1 MHMEISIVSF
11 FITTLG
17 CIVAGF
23 FCGTLAVSL
32 IRKTDLRADKQELNS
47 LREANL
53 KLLERKAQLETKNA
67 ELENRQSLLKDQFKA
82 SANSILLELAK
93 TNREKHSEELDTI
106 ISPLKKQIED
116 FKKETKTFRE
126 TDIKEKATLKQE
138 ISNLNALSTGLGEKT
153 EGLSQVLRGDQRT
166 QGVWGEI
173 VLRALLEKSGLKEGV
188 NFFEQGKGFTLK
200 NDDGRLLKPDVLIK
214 MPGEGGGK
222 SEVVIVDSKVSLAA
236 YNRYVNT
243 KIPEDKKEYLQ
254 QHLLSVRSHI
264 TNLSEKRYE
273 TAEGLLTVDYVMLF
287 MGIESA
293 LITAMDEDPSLQ
305 DLAIE
310 KNVVLVSQSMLLPAL
325 RSVAYLWRRHS
336 QIENIKTIIA
346 EVDKMYDGFL
356 RFGETLNSVKKAITL
371 ADSEIDLATKR
382 LNSGRGNL
390 TRRAEKIRE
399 LSTQKGLA
407 KTK

>member
-1 MHMEISIVSF
+1 MEISIILF
-11 FITTLG
+11 FISTLG
-17 CIVAGF
+17 CIVVGF
-23 FCGTLAVSL
+23 FCGASAISA
-32 IRKTDLRADKQELNS
+32 IRKNDLQADRDELSS

-82 SANSILLELAK
+82 SANSILLELSK

-106 ISPLKKQIED
+106 ISPLKKQIEE
-116 FKKETKTFRE
+116 FKKETKTYRE

-138 ISNLNALSTGLGEKT
+138 ISNLNTLSAGLGEKA

-166 QGVWGEI
+166 QGAWGEI
-173 VLRALLEKSGLKEGV
+173 VLRALLEKSGLKEGI
-188 NFFEQGKGFTLK
+188 NFFEQGKGFNLK
-200 NDDGRLLKPDVLIK
+200 NEEGRPLKPDVLIK
-214 MPGEGGGK
+214 MPGDGDEQ

-236 YNRYVNT
+236 YSRYVNT
-243 KIPEDKKEYLQ
+243 KSSEERKEYLQ
-254 QHLLSVRSHI
+254 QHLLSIRNHI

-273 TAEGLLTVDYVMLF
+273 TAEGLLTVDYVILF

-336 QIENIKTIIA
+336 QIENIKTIIE
-346 EVDKMYDGFL
+346 EVDKMYEGFM
-356 RFGETLNSVKKAITL
+356 RFGDTLSSVKKAITN
-371 ADSEIDLATKR
+371 ADTEIDLATKR

-390 TRRAEKIRE
+390 KRRAEKIRE
-399 LSTQKGLA
+399 LSTQKGLI
-407 KTK
+407 KD

>member
-1 MHMEISIVSF
+1 MDFSLLVF
-11 FITTLG
+11 LTLTVV
-17 CIVAGF
+17 CLIAGF
-23 FCGTLAVSL
+23 VSGFL
-32 IRKTDLRADKQELNS
+32 TIGSLRNGELKELRVELNS
-47 LREANL
+47 QREL
-53 KLLERKAQLETKNA
+53 YGQLLEEKARAETLNA
-67 ELENRQSLLKDQFKA
+67 ELESRQAILKEQFKA

-106 ISPLKKQIED
+106 IAPLKKQIEE
-116 FKKETKTFRE
+116 FKKETKSFRE

-188 NFFEQGKGFTLK
+188 NFFEQGKGFNLK
-200 NDDGRLLKPDVLIK
+200 NEEGRPLKPDVLIK
-214 MPGEGGGK
+214 MPSDGGDK

-243 KIPEDKKEYLQ
+243 KSPDERKEHLQ
-254 QHLLSVRSHI
+254 QHLLSIRSHI
-264 TNLSEKRYE
+264 ANLSEKRYE
-273 TAEGLLTVDYVMLF
+273 TTEGLLTVDYVMLF

-336 QIENIKTIIA
+336 QIENIKTIIY

-356 RFGETLNSVKKAITL
+356 KFGETLNAVKKAITH
-371 ADSEIDLATKR
+371 ADNEIDLATKR
-382 LNSGRGNL
+382 LTSGRGNL

-399 LSTQKGLA
+399 LSTQKGLV
-407 KTK
+407 KD

>member
-1 MHMEISIVSF
+1 MDFSLLVF
-11 FITTLG
+11 LTLTVV
-17 CIVAGF
+17 CLIAGF
-23 FCGTLAVSL
+23 VSGFL
-32 IRKTDLRADKQELNS
+32 IIGSLRNGELKELRVELNS
-47 LREANL
+47 QREL
-53 KLLERKAQLETKNA
+53 YGQLLEEKARAETLNA
-67 ELENRQSLLKDQFKA
+67 ELENRQAILKEQFKA

-106 ISPLKKQIED
+106 IAPLKKQIEE
-116 FKKETKTFRE
+116 FKKETKSFRE

-188 NFFEQGKGFTLK
+188 NFFEQGKGFNLK
-200 NDDGRLLKPDVLIK
+200 NEEGRPLKPDVLIK
-214 MPGEGGGK
+214 MPSDGGDK

-243 KIPEDKKEYLQ
+243 KSPEERKEHLQ
-254 QHLLSVRSHI
+254 QHLLSIRSHI
-264 TNLSEKRYE
+264 ANLSEKRYE
-273 TAEGLLTVDYVMLF
+273 TTEGLLTVDYVMLF

-336 QIENIKTIIA
+336 QIENIKTIIS

-356 RFGETLNSVKKAITL
+356 KFGETLSAVKKAITH
-371 ADSEIDLATKR
+371 ADNEIDLATKR
-382 LNSGRGNL
+382 LTSGRGNL

-399 LSTQKGLA
+399 LSTQKGLV
-407 KTK
+407 KD

>member
-1 MHMEISIVSF
+1 MDFSLLIF
-11 FITTLG
+11 LTLTVV
-17 CIVAGF
+17 CLIAGF
-23 FCGTLAVSL
+23 VSGFL
-32 IRKTDLRADKQELNS
+32 IIGSLRNGELKELRVELNS
-47 LREANL
+47 QREL
-53 KLLERKAQLETKNA
+53 YGQLLEEKARAETLNA
-67 ELENRQSLLKDQFKA
+67 ELENRQAILKEQFKA

-106 ISPLKKQIED
+106 IAPLKKQIEE
-116 FKKETKTFRE
+116 FKKETKSFRE

-188 NFFEQGKGFTLK
+188 NFFEQGKGFNLK
-200 NDDGRLLKPDVLIK
+200 NEEGRPLKPDVLIK
-214 MPGEGGGK
+214 MPSDGGDK

-243 KIPEDKKEYLQ
+243 KSPEERKEHLQ
-254 QHLLSVRSHI
+254 QHLLSIRSHI
-264 TNLSEKRYE
+264 ANLSEKRYE

-336 QIENIKTIIA
+336 QIENIKTIIS
-346 EVDKMYDGFL
+346 EVEKMYDGFL
-356 RFGETLNSVKKAITL
+356 KFGETLSAVKKAITH
-371 ADSEIDLATKR
+371 ADNEIDLATKR
-382 LNSGRGNL
+382 LTSGRGNL

-399 LSTQKGLA
+399 LSTQKGLV
-407 KTK
+407 KD

>member
-1 MHMEISIVSF
+1 MEISIILF
-11 FITTLG
+11 FISTLG
-17 CIVAGF
+17 CIVVGF
-23 FCGTLAVSL
+23 FCGASAISA
-32 IRKTDLRADKQELNS
+32 IRKNDLQADRDELSS

-67 ELENRQSLLKDQFKA
+67 ELDNRQSLLKDQFKA
-82 SANSILLELAK
+82 SANSILLELSK

-106 ISPLKKQIED
+106 ISPLKKQIEE
-116 FKKETKTFRE
+116 FKKETKTYRE

-138 ISNLNALSTGLGEKT
+138 ISNLNTLSAGLGEKA

-166 QGVWGEI
+166 QGAWGEI
-173 VLRALLEKSGLKEGV
+173 VLRALLEKSGLKEGI
-188 NFFEQGKGFTLK
+188 NFFEQGKGFNLK
-200 NDDGRLLKPDVLIK
+200 NEEGRPLKPDVLIK
-214 MPGEGGGK
+214 MPGDGDEQ

-236 YNRYVNT
+236 YSRYVNT
-243 KIPEDKKEYLQ
+243 KSSEERKEYLQ
-254 QHLLSVRSHI
+254 QHLLSIRNHI

-273 TAEGLLTVDYVMLF
+273 TAEGLLTVDYVILF

-336 QIENIKTIIA
+336 QIENIKTIIE
-346 EVDKMYDGFL
+346 EVDKMYEGFM
-356 RFGETLNSVKKAITL
+356 RFGDTLSSVKKAITN
-371 ADSEIDLATKR
+371 ADTEIDLATKR

-390 TRRAEKIRE
+390 KRRAEKIRE
-399 LSTQKGLA
+399 LSTQKGLM
-407 KTK
+407 KD

>member
-1 MHMEISIVSF
+1 MDFSLLVF
-11 FITTLG
+11 LTLTVV
-17 CIVAGF
+17 CLIAGF
-23 FCGTLAVSL
+23 VSGFL
-32 IRKTDLRADKQELNS
+32 TIGSLRNGELKELRVELNS
-47 LREANL
+47 QREL
-53 KLLERKAQLETKNA
+53 YGQLLEEKARAETLNA
-67 ELENRQSLLKDQFKA
+67 ELESRQAILKEQFKA

-106 ISPLKKQIED
+106 IAPLKKQIEE
-116 FKKETKTFRE
+116 FKKETKSFRE

-188 NFFEQGKGFTLK
+188 NFFEQGKGFNLK
-200 NDDGRLLKPDVLIK
+200 NEEGRPLKPDVLIK
-214 MPGEGGGK
+214 MPSDGGDK

-243 KIPEDKKEYLQ
+243 KSPEERKEHLQ
-254 QHLLSVRSHI
+254 QHLVSIRSHI

-336 QIENIKTIIA
+336 QIENIKTIIS

-356 RFGETLNSVKKAITL
+356 KFGETLSAVKKAITH
-371 ADSEIDLATKR
+371 ADNEIDLATKR
-382 LNSGRGNL
+382 LTSGRGNL

-399 LSTQKGLA
+399 LSTQKGLV
-407 KTK
+407 KD

>member
-1 MHMEISIVSF
+1 MDFSLLIF
-11 FITTLG
+11 LTLTVV
-17 CIVAGF
+17 CLIAGF
-23 FCGTLAVSL
+23 VSGFL
-32 IRKTDLRADKQELNS
+32 IIGSLRNGELKELRVELNS
-47 LREANL
+47 QREL
-53 KLLERKAQLETKNA
+53 YGQLLEEKARAETLNA
-67 ELENRQSLLKDQFKA
+67 ELESRQAILKEQFKA

-106 ISPLKKQIED
+106 IAPLKKQIEE
-116 FKKETKTFRE
+116 FKKETKSFRE

-188 NFFEQGKGFTLK
+188 NFFEQGKGFNLK
-200 NDDGRLLKPDVLIK
+200 NEEGRPLKPDVLIK
-214 MPGEGGGK
+214 MPSDGGDK

-243 KIPEDKKEYLQ
+243 KSPEERKEHLQ
-254 QHLLSVRSHI
+254 QHLLSIRSHI
-264 TNLSEKRYE
+264 ANLSEKRYE

-336 QIENIKTIIA
+336 QIENIKTIIS

-356 RFGETLNSVKKAITL
+356 KFGETLNAVKKAITH
-371 ADSEIDLATKR
+371 ADNEIDLATKR
-382 LNSGRGNL
+382 LTSGRGNL

-399 LSTQKGLA
+399 LSTQKGLV
-407 KTK
+407 KD

>member
-1 MHMEISIVSF
+1 MEISIIIF
-11 FITTLG
+11 FIITLG
-17 CIVAGF
+17 CIVVGF
-23 FCGTLAVSL
+23 FCGALAVSL
-32 IRKTDLRADKQELNS
+32 IRKNDLRADKQELNS

-53 KLLERKAQLETKNA
+53 KLLERKAQLETKIA
-67 ELENRQSLLKDQFKA
+67 ELENRQSLLQDQFKA
-82 SANSILLELAK
+82 SANAILLDLAK

-138 ISNLNALSTGLGEKT
+138 ISNLNALSAGLGEKT

-173 VLRALLEKSGLKEGV
+173 VLRTLLEKSGLREGV
-188 NFFEQGKGFTLK
+188 NFFEQGKGFNLK
-200 NDDGRLLKPDVLIK
+200 NEEGRLLKPDVLIK
-214 MPGEGGGK
+214 MPGEGEDK
-222 SEVVIVDSKVSLAA
+222 SEVVIVDSKVSLSA

-243 KIPEDKKEYLQ
+243 KSSQEKKEHLQ
-254 QHLLSVRSHI
+254 QHLLSIRSHI

-382 LNSGRGNL
+382 LNAGRGNL

>member
-1 MHMEISIVSF
+1 MDFSLLVF
-11 FITTLG
+11 LTLTVV
-17 CIVAGF
+17 CLIAGF
-23 FCGTLAVSL
+23 VSGFL
-32 IRKTDLRADKQELNS
+32 IIGSLRNGELKELRVELNS
-47 LREANL
+47 QREL
-53 KLLERKAQLETKNA
+53 YGQLLEEKARAETLNA
-67 ELENRQSLLKDQFKA
+67 ELENRQAILKEQFKA

-106 ISPLKKQIED
+106 IAPLKKQIEE
-116 FKKETKTFRE
+116 FKKETKSFRE

-188 NFFEQGKGFTLK
+188 NFFEQGKGFNLK
-200 NDDGRLLKPDVLIK
+200 NEEGRPLKPDVLIK
-214 MPGEGGGK
+214 MPSDGGDK

-243 KIPEDKKEYLQ
+243 KSPEERKEHLQ
-254 QHLLSVRSHI
+254 QHLLSIRSHI
-264 TNLSEKRYE
+264 ANLSEKRYE

-336 QIENIKTIIA
+336 QIENIKTIIS

-356 RFGETLNSVKKAITL
+356 KFGETLNAVKKAITH
-371 ADSEIDLATKR
+371 ADNEIDLATKR
-382 LNSGRGNL
+382 LTSGRGNL

-399 LSTQKGLA
+399 LSTQKGLI
-407 KTK
+407 KD

>member
-1 MHMEISIVSF
+1 MDFSLLVF
-11 FITTLG
+11 LTLTVV
-17 CIVAGF
+17 CLIAGF
-23 FCGTLAVSL
+23 VSGFL
-32 IRKTDLRADKQELNS
+32 IIGSLRNGELKELRVELNS
-47 LREANL
+47 QREL
-53 KLLERKAQLETKNA
+53 YGQLLEEKTRAETLNA
-67 ELENRQSLLKDQFKA
+67 ELESRQAILKEQFKA

-106 ISPLKKQIED
+106 IAPLKKQIEE
-116 FKKETKTFRE
+116 FKKETKSFRE

-188 NFFEQGKGFTLK
+188 NFFEQGKGFNLK
-200 NDDGRLLKPDVLIK
+200 NEEGRPLKPDVLIK
-214 MPGEGGGK
+214 MPSDGGDK

-243 KIPEDKKEYLQ
+243 KSPEERKEHLQ
-254 QHLLSVRSHI
+254 QHLLSIRSHI
-264 TNLSEKRYE
+264 ANLSEKRYE

-336 QIENIKTIIA
+336 QIENIKTIIS

-356 RFGETLNSVKKAITL
+356 KFGETLSAVKKAITH
-371 ADSEIDLATKR
+371 ADNEIDLATKR
-382 LNSGRGNL
+382 LTSGRGNL

-399 LSTQKGLA
+399 LSTQKGLV
-407 KTK
+407 KN

>member
-1 MHMEISIVSF
+1 MDFSLLIF
-11 FITTLG
+11 LTLTVV
-17 CIVAGF
+17 CLIAGF
-23 FCGTLAVSL
+23 VSGFL
-32 IRKTDLRADKQELNS
+32 IIGSLRNGELKELRVELNS
-47 LREANL
+47 QREL
-53 KLLERKAQLETKNA
+53 YGQLLEEKTRAETLNA
-67 ELENRQSLLKDQFKA
+67 ELESRQAILKEQFKA

-106 ISPLKKQIED
+106 IAPLKKQIEE
-116 FKKETKTFRE
+116 FKKETKSFRE

-188 NFFEQGKGFTLK
+188 NFFEQGKGFNLK
-200 NDDGRLLKPDVLIK
+200 NEEGRPLKPDVLIK
-214 MPGEGGGK
+214 MPSDGGDK

-243 KIPEDKKEYLQ
+243 KSPEERKEHLQ
-254 QHLLSVRSHI
+254 QHLLSIRSHI
-264 TNLSEKRYE
+264 ANLSEKRYE

-336 QIENIKTIIA
+336 QIENIKTIIS

-356 RFGETLNSVKKAITL
+356 KFGETLSAVKKAITH
-371 ADSEIDLATKR
+371 ADNEIDLATKR
-382 LNSGRGNL
+382 LTSGRGNL

-399 LSTQKGLA
+399 LSTQKGLV
-407 KTK
+407 KD

>member
-1 MHMEISIVSF
+1 MDFSLLVF
-11 FITTLG
+11 LTLTVV
-17 CIVAGF
+17 CLIAGF
-23 FCGTLAVSL
+23 VSGFL
-32 IRKTDLRADKQELNS
+32 IIGSLRNGELKELRVELNS
-47 LREANL
+47 QREL
-53 KLLERKAQLETKNA
+53 YGQLLEEKARAETLNA
-67 ELENRQSLLKDQFKA
+67 ELESRQAILKEQFKA

-106 ISPLKKQIED
+106 IAPLKKQIEE
-116 FKKETKTFRE
+116 FKKETKSFRE

-188 NFFEQGKGFTLK
+188 NFFEQGKGFNLK
-200 NDDGRLLKPDVLIK
+200 NEEGRPLKPDVLIK
-214 MPGEGGGK
+214 MPSDGGDK

-243 KIPEDKKEYLQ
+243 KSPEERKEHLQ
-254 QHLLSVRSHI
+254 QHLVSIRSHI

-336 QIENIKTIIA
+336 QIENIKTIIS
-346 EVDKMYDGFL
+346 EVEKMYDGFL
-356 RFGETLNSVKKAITL
+356 KFGETLSAVKKAITH
-371 ADSEIDLATKR
+371 ADNEIDLATKR
-382 LNSGRGNL
+382 LTSGRGNL

-399 LSTQKGLA
+399 LSTQKGLV
-407 KTK
+407 KD

>member
-1 MHMEISIVSF
+1 MDFSLLIF
-11 FITTLG
+11 LTLTVV
-17 CIVAGF
+17 CLIAGF
-23 FCGTLAVSL
+23 VSGFL
-32 IRKTDLRADKQELNS
+32 IIGSLRNGELKELRVELNS
-47 LREANL
+47 QREL
-53 KLLERKAQLETKNA
+53 YGQLLEEKARAETLNA
-67 ELENRQSLLKDQFKA
+67 ELESRQAILKEQFKA

-106 ISPLKKQIED
+106 IAPLKKQIEE
-116 FKKETKTFRE
+116 FKKETKSFRE

-188 NFFEQGKGFTLK
+188 NFFEQGKGFNLK
-200 NDDGRLLKPDVLIK
+200 NEEGRPLKPDVLIK
-214 MPGEGGGK
+214 MPSDGGDK

-243 KIPEDKKEYLQ
+243 KSPEERKEHLQ
-254 QHLLSVRSHI
+254 QHLLSIRSHI
-264 TNLSEKRYE
+264 ANLSEKRYE
-273 TAEGLLTVDYVMLF
+273 TTEGLLTVDYVMLF

-336 QIENIKTIIA
+336 QIENIKTIIS
-346 EVDKMYDGFL
+346 EVEKMYDGFL
-356 RFGETLNSVKKAITL
+356 KFGETLSAVKKAITH
-371 ADSEIDLATKR
+371 ADNEIDLATKR
-382 LNSGRGNL
+382 LTSGRGNL

-399 LSTQKGLA
+399 LSTQKGLV
-407 KTK
+407 KD

>member
-1 MHMEISIVSF
+1 MEISIVSF

-32 IRKTDLRADKQELNS
+32 IRKNDLRADKQELNS

-67 ELENRQSLLKDQFKA
+67 ELDNRQSLLKDQFKA

-188 NFFEQGKGFTLK
+188 NFFEQGKGFNLK

-305 DLAIE
+305 DLSIE

-382 LNSGRGNL
+382 LNAGRGNL

>member
-1 MHMEISIVSF
+1 MDFSLLVF
-11 FITTLG
+11 LTLTVV
-17 CIVAGF
+17 CLIAGF
-23 FCGTLAVSL
+23 VSGFL
-32 IRKTDLRADKQELNS
+32 IIGSLRNGELKELRVELNS
-47 LREANL
+47 QREL
-53 KLLERKAQLETKNA
+53 YGQLLEEKARAETLNA
-67 ELENRQSLLKDQFKA
+67 ELESRQAILKEQFKA

-106 ISPLKKQIED
+106 IAPLKKQIEE
-116 FKKETKTFRE
+116 FKKETKSFRE

-188 NFFEQGKGFTLK
+188 NFFEQGKGFNLK
-200 NDDGRLLKPDVLIK
+200 NEEGRPLKPDVLIK
-214 MPGEGGGK
+214 MPSDGGDK

-243 KIPEDKKEYLQ
+243 KSPEERKEHLQ
-254 QHLLSVRSHI
+254 QHLLSIRSHI
-264 TNLSEKRYE
+264 ANLSEKRYE

-336 QIENIKTIIA
+336 QIENIKTIIS

-356 RFGETLNSVKKAITL
+356 KFGETLNAVKKAITH
-371 ADSEIDLATKR
+371 ADNEIDLATKR
-382 LNSGRGNL
+382 LTSGRGNL

-399 LSTQKGLA
+399 LSTQKGLI
-407 KTK
+407 KD

>member
-1 MHMEISIVSF
+1 MDFSLLVF
-11 FITTLG
+11 LTLTVV
-17 CIVAGF
+17 CLIAGF
-23 FCGTLAVSL
+23 VSGFL
-32 IRKTDLRADKQELNS
+32 IIGSLRNGELKELRVELNS
-47 LREANL
+47 QREL
-53 KLLERKAQLETKNA
+53 YGQLLEEKARAETLNA
-67 ELENRQSLLKDQFKA
+67 ELESRQAILKEQFKA

-106 ISPLKKQIED
+106 IAPLKKQIEE
-116 FKKETKTFRE
+116 FKKETKSFRE

-188 NFFEQGKGFTLK
+188 NFFEQGKGFNLK
-200 NDDGRLLKPDVLIK
+200 NEEGRPLKPDVLIK
-214 MPGEGGGK
+214 MPSDGGDK

-243 KIPEDKKEYLQ
+243 KSPEERKEHLQ
-254 QHLLSVRSHI
+254 QHLLSIRSHI
-264 TNLSEKRYE
+264 ANLSEKRYE
-273 TAEGLLTVDYVMLF
+273 TTEGLLTVDYVMLF

-336 QIENIKTIIA
+336 QIENIKNIIS

-356 RFGETLNSVKKAITL
+356 KFGETLSAVKKAITH
-371 ADSEIDLATKR
+371 ADNEIDLATKR
-382 LNSGRGNL
+382 LTSGRGNL

-399 LSTQKGLA
+399 LSTQKGLV
-407 KTK
+407 KD

>member
-1 MHMEISIVSF
+1 MDFSLLVF
-11 FITTLG
+11 LTLTVV
-17 CIVAGF
+17 CLIAGF
-23 FCGTLAVSL
+23 VSGFL
-32 IRKTDLRADKQELNS
+32 IIGSLRNGELKELRVELNS
-47 LREANL
+47 QRGLYGQ
-53 KLLERKAQLETKNA
+53 LLEEKARAETLNA
-67 ELENRQSLLKDQFKA
+67 ELESRQAILKEQFKA

-106 ISPLKKQIED
+106 IAPLKKQIEE
-116 FKKETKTFRE
+116 FKKETKSFRE

-188 NFFEQGKGFTLK
+188 NFFEQGKGFNLK
-200 NDDGRLLKPDVLIK
+200 NEEGRPLKPDVLIK
-214 MPGEGGGK
+214 MPSDGGDK

-243 KIPEDKKEYLQ
+243 KSPEERKEHLQ
-254 QHLLSVRSHI
+254 QHLVSIRSHI
-264 TNLSEKRYE
+264 ANLSEKRYE

-336 QIENIKTIIA
+336 QIENIKTIIS

-356 RFGETLNSVKKAITL
+356 KFGEALSAVKKAITH
-371 ADSEIDLATKR
+371 ADSEIDLAAKR
-382 LNSGRGNL
+382 LTSGRGNL

-399 LSTQKGLA
+399 LSTQKGLI
-407 KTK
+407 KD

>member
-1 MHMEISIVSF
+1 MDFSLLVF
-11 FITTLG
+11 LTLTVV
-17 CIVAGF
+17 CLIAGF
-23 FCGTLAVSL
+23 VSGFL
-32 IRKTDLRADKQELNS
+32 IIGSLRNGELKELRVELNS
-47 LREANL
+47 QREL
-53 KLLERKAQLETKNA
+53 YGQLLEEKARAETLNA
-67 ELENRQSLLKDQFKA
+67 ELESRQAILKEQFKA

-106 ISPLKKQIED
+106 IAPLKKQIEE
-116 FKKETKTFRE
+116 FKKETKSFRE

-188 NFFEQGKGFTLK
+188 NFFEQGKGFNLK
-200 NDDGRLLKPDVLIK
+200 NEEGRPLKPDVLIK
-214 MPGEGGGK
+214 MPSDGGDK

-243 KIPEDKKEYLQ
+243 KSPDERKEHLQ
-254 QHLLSVRSHI
+254 QHLLSIRNHI
-264 TNLSEKRYE
+264 ANLSEKRYE
-273 TAEGLLTVDYVMLF
+273 TTEGLLTVDYVMLF

-336 QIENIKTIIA
+336 QIENIKTIIS

-356 RFGETLNSVKKAITL
+356 KFGETLSAVKKAITH
-371 ADSEIDLATKR
+371 ADNEIDLATKR
-382 LNSGRGNL
+382 LTSGRGNL

-399 LSTQKGLA
+399 LSTQKGLV
-407 KTK
+407 KD

>member
-1 MHMEISIVSF
+1 MDFSLLVF
-11 FITTLG
+11 LTLTVV
-17 CIVAGF
+17 CLIAGF
-23 FCGTLAVSL
+23 VSGFL
-32 IRKTDLRADKQELNS
+32 IIGSLRNGELKELRVELNS
-47 LREANL
+47 QREL
-53 KLLERKAQLETKNA
+53 YGQLLEEKARAETLNA
-67 ELENRQSLLKDQFKA
+67 ELESRQAILKEQFKA

-106 ISPLKKQIED
+106 IAPLKKQIEE
-116 FKKETKTFRE
+116 FKKETKSFRE

-188 NFFEQGKGFTLK
+188 NFFEQGKGFNLK
-200 NDDGRLLKPDVLIK
+200 NEEGRPLKPDVLIK
-214 MPGEGGGK
+214 MPSDGGDK

-243 KIPEDKKEYLQ
+243 KSPEERKEHLQ
-254 QHLLSVRSHI
+254 QHLLSIRSHI
-264 TNLSEKRYE
+264 ANLSEKRYE
-273 TAEGLLTVDYVMLF
+273 TTEGLLTVDYVMLF

-336 QIENIKTIIA
+336 QIENIKTIIS

-356 RFGETLNSVKKAITL
+356 KFGETLSAVKKAITH
-371 ADSEIDLATKR
+371 ADNEIDLATKR
-382 LNSGRGNL
+382 LTSGRGNL
-390 TRRAEKIRE
+390 TRRAEKFE
-399 LSTQKGLA
+399 S
-407 KTK
+407 

>member
-1 MHMEISIVSF
+1 MEISIVSF

-116 FKKETKTFRE
+116 FKRETETFRE

-214 MPGEGGGK
+214 MPGEEGGK

-382 LNSGRGNL
+382 LNAGRGNL

>member
-1 MHMEISIVSF
+1 MDFSLLVF
-11 FITTLG
+11 LTLTVV
-17 CIVAGF
+17 CLIAGF
-23 FCGTLAVSL
+23 VSGFL
-32 IRKTDLRADKQELNS
+32 IIGSLRNGELKELRVELNS
-47 LREANL
+47 QREL
-53 KLLERKAQLETKNA
+53 YGQLLEEKARAETLNA
-67 ELENRQSLLKDQFKA
+67 ELESRQAILKEQFKA

-106 ISPLKKQIED
+106 IAPLKKQIEE
-116 FKKETKTFRE
+116 FKKETKSFRE

-188 NFFEQGKGFTLK
+188 NFFEQGKGFNLK
-200 NDDGRLLKPDVLIK
+200 NEEGRPLKPDVLIK
-214 MPGEGGGK
+214 MPSDGGDK

-243 KIPEDKKEYLQ
+243 KSPEERKEHLQ
-254 QHLLSVRSHI
+254 QHLLSIRSHI

-336 QIENIKTIIA
+336 QIENIKNIIS

-356 RFGETLNSVKKAITL
+356 KFGETLSAVKKAITH
-371 ADSEIDLATKR
+371 ADNEIDLATKR
-382 LNSGRGNL
+382 LTSGRGNL

-399 LSTQKGLA
+399 LSTQKGLV
-407 KTK
+407 KD

>member
-1 MHMEISIVSF
+1 MDFSLLVLLTVTVVCLI
-11 FITTLG
+11 
-17 CIVAGF
+17 AGF
-23 FCGTLAVSL
+23 VTGFLTIGLF
-32 IRKTDLRADKQELNS
+32 RNGELRELRVELNS
-47 LREANL
+47 QREL
-53 KLLERKAQLETKNA
+53 YSQLLEEKARAETLSA
-67 ELENRQSLLKDQFKA
+67 ELESRQKSLKEQFKA

-93 TNREKHSEELDTI
+93 SNREKHSEELDTI
-106 ISPLKKQIED
+106 IAPLKKQIEE
-116 FKKETKTFRE
+116 FKEETKSFRE

-188 NFFEQGKGFTLK
+188 NFFEQGKGFNLK
-200 NDDGRLLKPDVLIK
+200 NEEGRPLKPDVLIK
-214 MPGEGGGK
+214 MPSDGDDK

-243 KIPEDKKEYLQ
+243 KSTGERKEHLQ
-254 QHLLSVRSHI
+254 QHLLSIRSHI
-264 TNLSEKRYE
+264 ANLSEKRYE

-336 QIENIKTIIA
+336 QIENIKTIIS

-356 RFGETLNSVKKAITL
+356 KFGETLGAVKKAITH
-371 ADSEIDLATKR
+371 ADSEIDRATKR
-382 LNSGRGNL
+382 LTSGRGNL

-399 LSTQKGLA
+399 LSTQKGLV
-407 KTK
+407 KD

>member
-1 MHMEISIVSF
+1 MESSILLLLAIS
-11 FITTLG
+11 LG
-17 CIVAGF
+17 C
-23 FCGTLAVSL
+23 LAVGFL
-32 IRKTDLRADKQELNS
+32 GGTIITGLTKKHQLEELRLEADSMREKNLN
-47 LREANL
+47 
-53 KLLERKAQLETKNA
+53 LLELKTKAEAKTA
-67 ELENRQSLLKDQFKA
+67 ELESRQGILQEQFKA

-93 TNREKHSEELDTI
+93 TNREKHSEELDSI
-106 ISPLKKQIED
+106 ITPLKKQIEE
-116 FKKETKTFRE
+116 FKKETKTYRE

-166 QGVWGEI
+166 QGAWGEI
-173 VLRALLEKSGLKEGV
+173 VLRALLEKSGLKEGLS
-188 NFFEQGKGFTLK
+188 FFEQGKGFNLK
-200 NDDGRLLKPDVLIK
+200 NEEGRPLKPDVLIK
-214 MPGEGGGK
+214 MPADSDNQ

-243 KIPEDKKEYLQ
+243 KSPEERKEHLQ
-254 QHLLSVRSHI
+254 QHLNSVRNHI
-264 TNLSEKRYE
+264 TNLSEKQYE

-336 QIENIKTIIA
+336 QIENIKTIID
-346 EVDKMYDGFL
+346 EVDKMYDGFV
-356 RFGETLNSVKKAITL
+356 RFGETLSSVKKAITN
-371 ADSEIDLATKR
+371 ADTEIDLATKR

-390 TRRAEKIRE
+390 KRRAEKIRE
-399 LSTQKGLA
+399 LSTQRGLL
-407 KTK
+407 KN

>member
-1 MHMEISIVSF
+1 MDFSLLVF
-11 FITTLG
+11 LTLTVV
-17 CIVAGF
+17 CLIAGF
-23 FCGTLAVSL
+23 VSGFL
-32 IRKTDLRADKQELNS
+32 IIGSLRNGELKELRVELNS
-47 LREANL
+47 QREL
-53 KLLERKAQLETKNA
+53 YGQLLEEKARAETLNA
-67 ELENRQSLLKDQFKA
+67 ELESRQAILKEQFKA

-106 ISPLKKQIED
+106 IAPLKKQIEE
-116 FKKETKTFRE
+116 FKKETKSFRE

-188 NFFEQGKGFTLK
+188 NFFEQGKGFNLK
-200 NDDGRLLKPDVLIK
+200 NEEGRPLKPDVLIK
-214 MPGEGGGK
+214 MPSDGGDK

-236 YNRYVNT
+236 YDRYVNT
-243 KIPEDKKEYLQ
+243 KSPEERKEHLQ
-254 QHLLSVRSHI
+254 QHLLSIRSHI
-264 TNLSEKRYE
+264 ANLSEKRYE

-336 QIENIKTIIA
+336 QIENIKTIIS

-356 RFGETLNSVKKAITL
+356 KFGETLSAVKKAITH
-371 ADSEIDLATKR
+371 ADNEIDLATKR
-382 LNSGRGNL
+382 LTSGRGNL

-399 LSTQKGLA
+399 LSTQKGLV
-407 KTK
+407 KD

>member
-1 MHMEISIVSF
+1 MDFSLLIF
-11 FITTLG
+11 LTLTVV
-17 CIVAGF
+17 CLIAGF
-23 FCGTLAVSL
+23 VSGFL
-32 IRKTDLRADKQELNS
+32 IIGSLRNGELKELRVELNS
-47 LREANL
+47 QREL
-53 KLLERKAQLETKNA
+53 YGQLLEEKARAETLNA
-67 ELENRQSLLKDQFKA
+67 ELENRQAILKEQFKA

-106 ISPLKKQIED
+106 IAPLKKQIEE
-116 FKKETKTFRE
+116 FKKETKSFRE

-188 NFFEQGKGFTLK
+188 NFFEQGKGFNLK
-200 NDDGRLLKPDVLIK
+200 NEEGRPLKPDVLIK
-214 MPGEGGGK
+214 MPSDGGDK

-243 KIPEDKKEYLQ
+243 KSPEERKEHLQ
-254 QHLLSVRSHI
+254 QHLLSIRSHI
-264 TNLSEKRYE
+264 ANLSEKRYE

-336 QIENIKTIIA
+336 QIENIKTIIS
-346 EVDKMYDGFL
+346 EVDKMYDGFMK
-356 RFGETLNSVKKAITL
+356 FGETLGAVKKAITH
-371 ADSEIDLATKR
+371 ADSEIDLAAKR
-382 LNSGRGNL
+382 LTSGRGNL

-399 LSTQKGLA
+399 LSTQKGLI
-407 KTK
+407 KD

>member
-1 MHMEISIVSF
+1 MDFSLLVF
-11 FITTLG
+11 LTLTVV
-17 CIVAGF
+17 CLIAGF
-23 FCGTLAVSL
+23 VSGFL
-32 IRKTDLRADKQELNS
+32 IIGSLRNGELKELRVELNS
-47 LREANL
+47 QREL
-53 KLLERKAQLETKNA
+53 YGQLLEEKARAETLNA
-67 ELENRQSLLKDQFKA
+67 ELESRQAILKEQFKA

-106 ISPLKKQIED
+106 IAPLKKQIEE
-116 FKKETKTFRE
+116 FKKETKSFRE

-188 NFFEQGKGFTLK
+188 NFFEQGKGFNLK
-200 NDDGRLLKPDVLIK
+200 NEEGRPLKPDVLIK
-214 MPGEGGGK
+214 MPSDGGDK

-243 KIPEDKKEYLQ
+243 KSPEERKEHLQ
-254 QHLLSVRSHI
+254 QHLLSIRSHI
-264 TNLSEKRYE
+264 ANLSEKRYE
-273 TAEGLLTVDYVMLF
+273 TTEGLLTVDYVMLF

-336 QIENIKTIIA
+336 QIENINTIIS

-356 RFGETLNSVKKAITL
+356 KFGETLSAVKKAITH
-371 ADSEIDLATKR
+371 ADNEIDLATKR
-382 LNSGRGNL
+382 LTSGRGNL

-399 LSTQKGLA
+399 LSTQKGLV
-407 KTK
+407 KD

>member
-1 MHMEISIVSF
+1 MEISIIIF
-11 FITTLG
+11 FIITLG
-17 CIVAGF
+17 CIVVGF
-23 FCGTLAVSL
+23 FCGALAVSL
-32 IRKTDLRADKQELNS
+32 IRKNDLRADKQELNS

-53 KLLERKAQLETKNA
+53 KLLERKAQLETKIA
-67 ELENRQSLLKDQFKA
+67 ELENRQSLLQDQFKA
-82 SANSILLELAK
+82 SANAILLDLAK

-138 ISNLNALSTGLGEKT
+138 ISNLNALSAGLGEKT

-173 VLRALLEKSGLKEGV
+173 VLRTLLEKSGLREGV
-188 NFFEQGKGFTLK
+188 NFFEQGKGFNLK
-200 NDDGRLLKPDVLIK
+200 NEEGRLLKPDVLIK
-214 MPGEGGGK
+214 MPGEGEDK
-222 SEVVIVDSKVSLAA
+222 SEVVIVDSKVSLSA

-243 KIPEDKKEYLQ
+243 KSSQEKKEHLQ
-254 QHLLSVRSHI
+254 QHLLSIRSHI

-305 DLAIE
+305 DLSIE

-382 LNSGRGNL
+382 LNAGRGNL

>member
-1 MHMEISIVSF
+1 MDFSLLVF
-11 FITTLG
+11 LTLTVV
-17 CIVAGF
+17 CLIAGF
-23 FCGTLAVSL
+23 VSGFL
-32 IRKTDLRADKQELNS
+32 IIGSLRNGELKELRVELNS
-47 LREANL
+47 QREL
-53 KLLERKAQLETKNA
+53 YGQLLEEKARAETLNA
-67 ELENRQSLLKDQFKA
+67 ELESRQAILKEQFKA

-106 ISPLKKQIED
+106 IAPLKKQIEE
-116 FKKETKTFRE
+116 FKKETKSFRE

-188 NFFEQGKGFTLK
+188 NFFEQGKGFNLK
-200 NDDGRLLKPDVLIK
+200 NEEGRPLKPDVLIK
-214 MPGEGGGK
+214 MPSDGGDK

-243 KIPEDKKEYLQ
+243 KSPEERKEHLQ
-254 QHLLSVRSHI
+254 QHLLSIRSHI
-264 TNLSEKRYE
+264 ANLSEKRYE

-336 QIENIKTIIA
+336 QIENIKTIIS

-356 RFGETLNSVKKAITL
+356 KFGETLNAVKKAITH
-371 ADSEIDLATKR
+371 ADNEIDLATKR
-382 LNSGRGNL
+382 LTSGRGNL
-390 TRRAEKIRE
+390 TRLAEKIRE
-399 LSTQKGLA
+399 LSTQKGLV
-407 KTK
+407 KD

>member
-1 MHMEISIVSF
+1 MDFSLLVF
-11 FITTLG
+11 LTLTVV
-17 CIVAGF
+17 CLIAGF
-23 FCGTLAVSL
+23 VSGFL
-32 IRKTDLRADKQELNS
+32 IIGSLRNGELKELRVELNS
-47 LREANL
+47 QREL
-53 KLLERKAQLETKNA
+53 YGQLLEEKARAETLNA
-67 ELENRQSLLKDQFKA
+67 ELENRQAILKEQFKA

-106 ISPLKKQIED
+106 IAPLKKQIEE
-116 FKKETKTFRE
+116 FKKETKSFRE

-188 NFFEQGKGFTLK
+188 NFFEQGKGFNLK
-200 NDDGRLLKPDVLIK
+200 NEEGRPLKPDVLIK
-214 MPGEGGGK
+214 MPSDGGDK

-243 KIPEDKKEYLQ
+243 KSPEERKEHLQ
-254 QHLLSVRSHI
+254 QHLLSIRSHI
-264 TNLSEKRYE
+264 ANLSEKRYE

-336 QIENIKTIIA
+336 QIENIKTIIS

-356 RFGETLNSVKKAITL
+356 KFGETLSAVKKAITH
-371 ADSEIDLATKR
+371 ADNEIDLATKR
-382 LNSGRGNL
+382 LTSGRGNL

-399 LSTQKGLA
+399 LSTQKGLV
-407 KTK
+407 KD

>member
-1 MHMEISIVSF
+1 MDFSLLIF
-11 FITTLG
+11 LTLTVV
-17 CIVAGF
+17 CLIAGF
-23 FCGTLAVSL
+23 VSGFL
-32 IRKTDLRADKQELNS
+32 IIGSLRNGELKELRVELNS
-47 LREANL
+47 QREL
-53 KLLERKAQLETKNA
+53 YGQLLEEKARAETLNA
-67 ELENRQSLLKDQFKA
+67 ELESRQAILKEQFKA

-106 ISPLKKQIED
+106 IAPLKKQIEE
-116 FKKETKTFRE
+116 FKKETKSFRE

-188 NFFEQGKGFTLK
+188 NFFEQGKGFNLK
-200 NDDGRLLKPDVLIK
+200 NEEGRPLKPDVLIK
-214 MPGEGGGK
+214 MPSDGGDK

-243 KIPEDKKEYLQ
+243 KSPEERKEHLQ
-254 QHLLSVRSHI
+254 QHLLSIRSHI
-264 TNLSEKRYE
+264 ANLSEKRYE
-273 TAEGLLTVDYVMLF
+273 TTEGLLTVDYVMLF

-336 QIENIKTIIA
+336 QIENIKTIIS

-356 RFGETLNSVKKAITL
+356 KFGETLSAVKKAITH
-371 ADSEIDLATKR
+371 ADNEIDLATKR
-382 LNSGRGNL
+382 LTSGRGNL

-399 LSTQKGLA
+399 LSTQKGLV
-407 KTK
+407 KD

>member
-1 MHMEISIVSF
+1 MDFSLLVF
-11 FITTLG
+11 LTLTVV
-17 CIVAGF
+17 CLIAGF
-23 FCGTLAVSL
+23 VSGFL
-32 IRKTDLRADKQELNS
+32 IIGSLRNGELKELRVELNS
-47 LREANL
+47 QREL
-53 KLLERKAQLETKNA
+53 YGQLLEEKTRAETLNA
-67 ELENRQSLLKDQFKA
+67 ELESRQAILKEQFKA

-106 ISPLKKQIED
+106 IAPLKKQIEE
-116 FKKETKTFRE
+116 FKKETKSFRE

-188 NFFEQGKGFTLK
+188 NFFEQGKGFNLK
-200 NDDGRLLKPDVLIK
+200 NEEGRPLKPDVLIK
-214 MPGEGGGK
+214 MPSDGGDK

-243 KIPEDKKEYLQ
+243 KSPEERKEHLQ
-254 QHLLSVRSHI
+254 QHLLSIRSHI
-264 TNLSEKRYE
+264 ANLSEKRYE
-273 TAEGLLTVDYVMLF
+273 TTEGLLTVDYVMLF

-336 QIENIKTIIA
+336 QIENIKTIIS

-356 RFGETLNSVKKAITL
+356 KFGETLSAVKKAITH
-371 ADSEIDLATKR
+371 ADNEIDLATKR
-382 LNSGRGNL
+382 LTSGRGNL

-399 LSTQKGLA
+399 LSTQKGLV
-407 KTK
+407 KD

>member
-1 MHMEISIVSF
+1 MDFSLLVF
-11 FITTLG
+11 LTLTVV
-17 CIVAGF
+17 CLIAGF
-23 FCGTLAVSL
+23 VSGFL
-32 IRKTDLRADKQELNS
+32 TIGSLRNGELKELRVELNS
-47 LREANL
+47 QREL
-53 KLLERKAQLETKNA
+53 YGQLLEEKARAETLNA
-67 ELENRQSLLKDQFKA
+67 ELESRQAILKEQFKA

-106 ISPLKKQIED
+106 IAPLKKQIEE
-116 FKKETKTFRE
+116 FKKETKSFRE

-188 NFFEQGKGFTLK
+188 NFFEQGKGFNLK
-200 NDDGRLLKPDVLIK
+200 NEEGRPLKPDVLIK
-214 MPGEGGGK
+214 MPSDGGDK

-243 KIPEDKKEYLQ
+243 KSPEERKEHLQ
-254 QHLLSVRSHI
+254 QHLLSIRNHI
-264 TNLSEKRYE
+264 ANLSEKRYE
-273 TAEGLLTVDYVMLF
+273 TTEGLLTVDYVMLF

-336 QIENIKTIIA
+336 QIENIKTIIY

-356 RFGETLNSVKKAITL
+356 KFGETLNAVKKAITH
-371 ADSEIDLATKR
+371 ADSEIDLAAKR
-382 LNSGRGNL
+382 LTSGRGNL

-399 LSTQKGLA
+399 LSTQKGLV
-407 KTK
+407 KD

>member
-1 MHMEISIVSF
+1 MDFSLLIF
-11 FITTLG
+11 LTLTVV
-17 CIVAGF
+17 CLIAGF
-23 FCGTLAVSL
+23 VSGFL
-32 IRKTDLRADKQELNS
+32 IIGSLRNGELKELRVELNS
-47 LREANL
+47 QREL
-53 KLLERKAQLETKNA
+53 YGQLLEEKARAETLNA
-67 ELENRQSLLKDQFKA
+67 ELENRQAILKEQFKA

-106 ISPLKKQIED
+106 IAPLKKQIEE
-116 FKKETKTFRE
+116 FKKETKSFRE

-188 NFFEQGKGFTLK
+188 NFFEQGKGFNLK
-200 NDDGRLLKPDVLIK
+200 NEEGRPLKPDVLIK
-214 MPGEGGGK
+214 MPSDGGDK

-243 KIPEDKKEYLQ
+243 KSPEERKEHLQ
-254 QHLLSVRSHI
+254 QHLLSIRSHI
-264 TNLSEKRYE
+264 ANLSEKRYE
-273 TAEGLLTVDYVMLF
+273 TTEGLLTVDYVMLF

-336 QIENIKTIIA
+336 QIENIKNIIS

-356 RFGETLNSVKKAITL
+356 KFGETLSAVKKAITH
-371 ADSEIDLATKR
+371 ADNEIDLATKR
-382 LNSGRGNL
+382 LTSGRGNL

-399 LSTQKGLA
+399 LSTQKGLV
-407 KTK
+407 KD

>member
-1 MHMEISIVSF
+1 MDFSLLVF
-11 FITTLG
+11 LTLTVV
-17 CIVAGF
+17 CLIAGF
-23 FCGTLAVSL
+23 VSGFL
-32 IRKTDLRADKQELNS
+32 TIGS
-47 LREANL
+47 LRNGEL
-53 KLLERKAQLETKNA
+53 KELRVELKSQRELYGQLLEEKARAETLNA
-67 ELENRQSLLKDQFKA
+67 ELESRQAILKEQFKA

-106 ISPLKKQIED
+106 IAPLKKQIEE
-116 FKKETKTFRE
+116 FKKETKSFRE

-188 NFFEQGKGFTLK
+188 NFFEQGKGFNLK
-200 NDDGRLLKPDVLIK
+200 NEEGRPLKPDVLIK
-214 MPGEGGGK
+214 MPSDGGDK

-243 KIPEDKKEYLQ
+243 KSPEERKEHLQ
-254 QHLLSVRSHI
+254 QHLLSIRSHI
-264 TNLSEKRYE
+264 ANLSEKRYE

-336 QIENIKTIIA
+336 QIENIKTIIS

-356 RFGETLNSVKKAITL
+356 KFGETLNAVKKAITH
-371 ADSEIDLATKR
+371 ADNEIDLATKR
-382 LNSGRGNL
+382 LTSGRGNL

-399 LSTQKGLA
+399 LSTQKGLV
-407 KTK
+407 KD

>member
-1 MHMEISIVSF
+1 MDFSLLVF
-11 FITTLG
+11 LTLTVV
-17 CIVAGF
+17 CLIAGF
-23 FCGTLAVSL
+23 VSGFL
-32 IRKTDLRADKQELNS
+32 IIGSLRNGELKELRVELNS
-47 LREANL
+47 QREL
-53 KLLERKAQLETKNA
+53 YGQLLEEKARAETLNA
-67 ELENRQSLLKDQFKA
+67 ELENRQAILKEQFKA

-106 ISPLKKQIED
+106 ITPLKKQIEE
-116 FKKETKTFRE
+116 FKKETKSFRE

-188 NFFEQGKGFTLK
+188 NFFEQGKGFNLK
-200 NDDGRLLKPDVLIK
+200 NEEGRPLKPDVLIK
-214 MPGEGGGK
+214 MPSDGGDK

-243 KIPEDKKEYLQ
+243 KSSEERKEHLQ
-254 QHLLSVRSHI
+254 QHLLSIRSHI
-264 TNLSEKRYE
+264 ANLSEKRYE

-336 QIENIKTIIA
+336 QIENIKTIIS

-356 RFGETLNSVKKAITL
+356 KFGETLSAVKKAITH
-371 ADSEIDLATKR
+371 ADNEIDLATKR
-382 LNSGRGNL
+382 LTSGRGNL

-399 LSTQKGLA
+399 LSTQKGLV
-407 KTK
+407 KD

>member
-1 MHMEISIVSF
+1 MNTSMLVFFLVSFISLVIGFISSF
-11 FITTLG
+11 FI
-17 CIVAGF
+17 
-23 FCGTLAVSL
+23 LATMKSREL
-32 IRKTDLRADKQELNS
+32 KGLRMELESQREGNSRLFEEKTRA
-47 LREANL
+47 EA
-53 KLLERKAQLETKNA
+53 KNA
-67 ELENRQSLLKDQFKA
+67 ELESRQGVLKEQFKA

-106 ISPLKKQIED
+106 ITPLKKQIEE
-116 FKKETKTFRE
+116 FKRETKTFRE

-138 ISNLNALSTGLGEKT
+138 ISNLNALSAGLGEKA
-153 EGLSQVLRGDQRT
+153 EGLSQVLRGDQRA
-166 QGVWGEI
+166 QGAWGEI

-188 NFFEQGKGFTLK
+188 NFFEQGKGFNLK
-200 NDDGRLLKPDVLIK
+200 NEEGRPLKPDVLIK
-214 MPGEGGGK
+214 MPGDGEDQ
-222 SEVVIVDSKVSLAA
+222 SEVVIVDSKVSLVA
-236 YNRYVNT
+236 YSRYVNT
-243 KIPEDKKEYLQ
+243 KSSEEKEEHLQ
-254 QHLLSVRSHI
+254 QHLLSIRNHI

-336 QIENIKTIIA
+336 QIENIKTIIE

-356 RFGETLNSVKKAITL
+356 KFGKTLSAVKKAITH
-371 ADSEIDLATKR
+371 ADSEIDLAAKR
-382 LNSGRGNL
+382 LTSGRGNL

-399 LSTQKGLA
+399 LSTQKGLI
-407 KTK
+407 KD